1 MPVFINVFLKLQ
13 VYFAFEIRNS
23 TFLLLFVE
31 AQQTNTYSQSTTET
45 LEKGVNLFKVNNK
58 RCHWRRSVVFIANFE
73 HISQLFLVFLL
84 LTLK

>member
-31 AQQTNTYSQSTTET
+31 AQQTNTCSQSTTET

-58 RCHWRRSVVFIANFE
+58 RCH
-73 HISQLFLVFLL
+73 
-84 LTLK
+84 